1 MPYRP
6 LIPLRIPAG
15 WEVRFN
21 NFVELGRAGALGP
34 EDRDAYLSQ
43 DLLAIRSTAP
53 AGPSAGYALD
63 VGWSADG
70 DPTGEYRLA
79 VFAPGAQSAAIR
91 LRSPSADVIRDAVA
105 VCLNRLNEGAPVE
118 KIQGLLDDATRHLS

>member
-1 MPYRP
+1 LPYRP

-21 NFVELGRAGALGP
+21 NFVELGPIDALAP

-43 DLLAIRSTAP
+43 DVLAVRSTAP

-63 VGWSADG
+63 VGWTADG

-91 LRSPSADVIRDAVA
+91 LESPSADVIRDAVA
-105 VCLNRLNEGAPVE
+105 VCLNRLNEGASPE
-118 KIQGLLDDATRHLS
+118 LIQTLLDDATSHLS

>member
-1 MPYRP
+1 LPYRP

-21 NFVELGRAGALGP
+21 NFVELGPPEALAP

-43 DLLAIRSTAP
+43 DVLAIRSTAP

-70 DPTGEYRLA
+70 DPTGEYRLT
-79 VFAPGAQSAAIR
+79 VFGPGAQSAAIR
-91 LRSPSADVIRDAVA
+91 LASSSAEVIRDAVA
-105 VCLNRLNEGAPVE
+105 VCLYRLNEGAPPE
-118 KIQGLLDDATRHLS
+118 RIQGLLDDATRHLS